1 MQDVVAKLVAEG
13 LLNAEGAEQVTE
25 AAAAGKPL
33 DDALRIPKDASE
45 EKILRF
51 LAAYFE
57 IPFADLEKDGAKHAP
72 PKELLAKFPARIL
85 LDRQIMPLAEN
96 GDGVAVVTSR
106 VFDPTG
112 LDELRLATGLDVHPV
127 LAPASEIDRF
137 IKKYLGVGA
146 DTLQSMGVNDDDV
159 TVLEEQDEGDLDLSN
174 AAHDASIIKFV
185 NQVMAEALESRAT
198 DVHVEPF
205 ENQLRVRY
213 RVDGVLVEANIP
225 PQVRKYHAAIVS
237 RIKILS
243 HLDIAE
249 KRLPQDGRIR
259 LKVAGREID
268 LRVSVIPMIHGEA
281 VVLRILD
288 RGDAIL
294 GLEHLGMSARD
305 RNIWDRVLD
314 LPHGI
319 ILVTGPTGSG
329 KTTTLYAALSKINNA
344 DLKIVTIEDPVEYQL
359 RGINQIQVNN
369 KSGLTFASGLRAILR
384 HDPDVVLIGEIRDKE
399 TAEIA
404 VQASLTG
411 HLVFSTL
418 HTNDAPGAATRLVDM
433 DVEPYLV
440 ASTLESVLAQRLV
453 RLICPKC
460 KEESPA
466 EEVEKLRIEFGDDVP
481 DVLYRGAGCRNCQGT
496 GYRGRQGVFEMMPV
510 TDEVRTLIL
519 ERASSREIRKVAIRQ
534 GMNSLRGDGWR
545 LIREGR
551 TTPEEVLRLT
561 KDETMAVGE
570 TKMAMSHADS
580 GMGEG

>member
-1 MQDVVAKLVAEG
+1 VKDVLAKLMDEG
-13 LLNAEGAEQVTE
+13 LLDAEKAEQVRL

-33 DDALRIPKDASE
+33 DDALRAVNGVPE
-45 EKILRF
+45 EKLLRS
-51 LAAYFE
+51 LAAYFDM
-57 IPFADLEKDGAKHAP
+57 PFVDLEKDAARHAP
-72 PKELLAKFPARIL
+72 PKELLSKFPARIL
-85 LDRQIMPLAEN
+85 LDRRLMPLAEN
-96 GDGVAVVTSR
+96 GDGVTVVTSR
-106 VFDPTG
+106 LFDSAG
-112 LDELRLATGLDVHPV
+112 LDELRLATGLELHPV
-127 LAPASEIDRF
+127 IAPSAEIDRF

-146 DTLQSMGVNDDDV
+146 DTLQSMGMDDEDGV
-159 TVLEEQDEGDLDLSN
+159 KVLEEEGDEDLDLST

-185 NQVMAEALESRAT
+185 NQVMAEALDLRAT

-213 RVDGVLVEANIP
+213 RIDGVLQEANIP
-225 PQVRKYHAAIVS
+225 PQVRKYQAAIVS

-288 RGDAIL
+288 RGDALL
-294 GLEHLGMSARD
+294 GMEHLGMGD
-305 RNIWDRVLD
+305 RENNVWTQVLD

-344 DLKIVTIEDPVEYQL
+344 DLKIITIEDPVEYQL
-359 RGINQIQVNN
+359 RGINQIQVNV
-369 KSGLTFASGLRAILR
+369 KSGLTFASGLRSILR
-384 HDPDVVLIGEIRDKE
+384 HDPDVVLIGEIRDRE

-418 HTNDAPGAATRLVDM
+418 HTNDAPGATTRLVDM
-433 DVEPYLV
+433 GVEPYLV
-440 ASTLESVLAQRLV
+440 ASSLEMVAAQRLV

-460 KEESPA
+460 KTEMSKSETQ
-466 EEVEKLRIEFGDDVP
+466 KLRNQYGTEVP
-481 DVLYRGAGCRNCQGT
+481 DVLYRGTGCRNCQNT
-496 GYRGRQGVFEMMPV
+496 GYRGRQGVFEMMPIS
-510 TDEVRTLIL
+510 DDIRALIL
-519 ERASSREIRKVAIRQ
+519 ERASSRVIRRVALQ
-534 GMNSLRGDGWR
+534 EGMTSLREDGWR
-545 LIREGR
+545 LVREGK
-551 TTPEEVLRLT
+551 TTAEEVVRMT
-561 KDETMAVGE
+561 KDEEIAVGAAE
-570 TKMAMSHADS
+570 LSHK
-580 GMGEG
+580 